1 QSRTDARRYRG
12 GDLRQHLPVHRI
24 WPDRGSDRARGAPAG
39 GREHVTDT
47 AFKFVSTGR
56 RVREDRRFVVGRGN
70 YVAGIKRDR
79 MLHVAIVPS
88 TQASARIRHVDPSAA
103 LALPGVHHVVTGAE
117 LAAAV
122 YPMMN
127 WLYTPPRRR
136 FWLAVGQTR
145 YMGEWIAAVVADTRA
160 LAEDAADLVT
170 VDYEPL
176 PHVIDVEQAA
186 EPGSAQVH
194 PEHGS
199 NVLLDKT
206 FVWGEVEK
214 HFA

>member
-70 YVAGIKRDR
+70 YVADIKRDD

-88 TQASARIRHVDPSAA
+88 AHAAARILSIDAAAA
-103 LALPGVHHVVTGAE
+103 LRVPGVHHVLAGAE

-122 YPMMN
+122 
-127 WLYTPPRRR
+127 
-136 FWLAVGQTR
+136 
-145 YMGEWIAAVVADTRA
+145 
-160 LAEDAADLVT
+160 
-170 VDYEPL
+170 
-176 PHVIDVEQAA
+176 
-186 EPGSAQVH
+186 
-194 PEHGS
+194 
-199 NVLLDKT
+199 
-206 FVWGEVEK
+206 
-214 HFA
+214 